1 MIAIINQSTAATD
14 AEIQSYVPALET
26 QVIRD
31 FGPTWGFGAP
41 IKWFAKDDPAV
52 AGHWQVVVL
61 DNADQAGALGYH
73 DTTTADLPMAK
84 VFAATDKQYNQSL
97 SVTMSHEIL
106 EMLGDPYINMTTT
119 VEDSNGNI
127 SRLIAY
133 EACDAV
139 EADEL
144 GYDINGVLV
153 SDFML
158 PCWFDQNSKATK
170 FDHLGHCTSPLEVL
184 SGGYIGFWT
193 PTGGW
198 TQQITADRPYSAL
211 PQTGSRFERR
221 ARGRRKWLPS
231 LSPISA
237 P

>member
-1 MIAIINQSTAATD
+1 MIAIINESTAATD
-14 AEIQSYVPALET
+14 AEIQSYIPALQT
-26 QVIRD
+26 QIDRD
-31 FGPTWGFGAP
+31 FGPTWGFGSQLQ
-41 IKWFAKDDPAV
+41 WLAKDDPTLAS
-52 AGHWQVVVL
+52 HWQVVVL

-73 DTTTADLPMAK
+73 DVTSADLPMAK
-84 VFAATDKQYNQSL
+84 VFAGTDKQYGQSL

-127 SRLIAY
+127 SRLLAY

-139 EADEL
+139 EADAL
-144 GYDINGVLV
+144 GYEIDGVLV

-158 PCWFDQNSKATK
+158 PSWFDPNSKATK
-170 FDHLGHCTSPLEVL
+170 FDHLGHCDAPLQLL

-198 TQQITADRPYSAL
+198 TQQTMADRPYSSL
-211 PQTGSRFERR
+211 PQVGSRFERR
-221 ARGRRKWLPS
+221 ARGRAKWLSSVPRTA
-231 LSPISA
+231 A